1 MIETKLSGLAGSN
14 PLGYLAAIGLQTTL
28 DNEHHDSRLWWSDDV
43 VPKAI
48 IATTDGPDLAETAM
62 SAIVRLR
69 GCSLFD
75 GDLEGADDLKFS
87 AANIRTFLEG
97 LKADSVAL
105 RLASTLITE
114 GSVDRGGKAKP
125 SDLYFTAG
133 QQRFRTIM
141 REILDHVSEDDI
153 AEAVHGPWRYKST
166 LPTLMWD
173 VTDDANYALASR
185 NPATEKKLT
194 VPGAEALAIL
204 GLSSFTVFTG
214 EDRTLTTATRGS
226 WKRSKFR
233 WPIWRYPAGTGAIRY
248 LVQQIPTFDA
258 DTVTAQRRVRGWG
271 VTRVYEAA
279 IRRSEQG
286 GYGSFSPP
294 RVVWSKE
301 VST

>member
-1 MIETKLSGLAGSN
+1 MKETKLSGLAGSN
-14 PLGYLAAIGLQTTL
+14 PLGYLAAIGLQTAL
-28 DNEHHDSRLWWSDDV
+28 DDERHDSRLCWSDDV
-43 VPKAI
+43 VPKAT
-48 IATTDGPDLAETAM
+48 IATTDGTDLAEAAM

-75 GDLEGADDLKFS
+75 GNLEGADDLKFS
-87 AANIRTFLEG
+87 AANIRAFLEG
-97 LKADSVAL
+97 LNGDSIAL

-114 GSVDRGGKAKP
+114 GSADRGGKAKP

-141 REILDHVSEDDI
+141 REILDHVTEDDI

-173 VTDDANYALASR
+173 VTDDANYALAPR

-226 WKRSKFR
+226 WKRSQFR

-248 LVQQIPTFDA
+248 LVQQIPNFDA

-294 RVVWSKE
+294 RVVWSTE